1 MDPTIKHQWTEA
13 LRSGQYPQ
21 GKEWLRNADGAY
33 CCLGVLCELHRQT
46 QDLTGLQWNLGRNDY
61 AYYRNDCAYY
71 YGDHGVFLPKAV
83 LAWAGL
89 EHKEEEVLEDLMCQ
103 NDDGVLFP
111 TIADYIEE
119 HL

>member
-33 CCLGVLCELHRQT
+33 CCLGVLCELYRQT
-46 QDLTGLQWNLGRNDY
+46 QDLTGLQWNREQNDQ
-61 AYYRNDCAYY
+61 AYH
-71 YGDHGVFLPKAV
+71 YGDCCSLLPEAV
-83 LAWAGL
+83 LEWAGL
-89 EHKEEEVLEDLMCQ
+89 PEDDAVVEELMCQ
-103 NDDGVLFP
+103 NDDGALFP